1 MEYIYRVSEL
11 HKKYGDKTV
20 LNINQLDINREE
32 ITAIIGP
39 SGAGKSTLMQ
49 ILNFI
54 EPPTEGRINFDG
66 KDFSL
71 QNSPKIETRRDMVMV
86 FQKPAVFNSSVFDNI
101 AYGLSLRKLPKK
113 IIKQRIDEIVDV
125 VGLKDKLNQ
134 NAKTLSGGEA
144 QRVAVARAIV
154 LKPKVLLL
162 DEPTANLDPANITV
176 IENLIKHAN
185 SNYKTTIVIV
195 THNMNQAKRLANQVV
210 FILNGNVVECG
221 EEGVV
226 FSKPVN
232 NLTRAFINGD
242 MIY

>member
-11 HKKYGDKTV
+11 YKKYGDKTV
-20 LNINQLDINREE
+20 LSINQLNVNRSE

-54 EPPTEGRINFDG
+54 EPPTEGRISFDG

-71 QNSPKIETRRDMVMV
+71 QNSLKIETRRDMAMV

-101 AYGLSLRKLPKK
+101 TYGLGLRKLPKN

-125 VGLKDKLNQ
+125 IGLKDKLKQ

-195 THNMNQAKRLANQVV
+195 THNMNQAKRLAQQVV
-210 FILNGNVVECG
+210 FMLNGNVVECG
-221 EEGVV
+221 EAGVV

>member
-11 HKKYGDKTV
+11 YKKYGDKTV
-20 LNINQLDINREE
+20 LNINQLDINRSE

-54 EPPTEGRINFDG
+54 EPPTEGRISFDG

-71 QNSPKIETRRDMVMV
+71 LNSLKIETRREMVMV

-101 AYGLSLRKLPKK
+101 AYGLSLRKLSKN

-125 VGLKDKLNQ
+125 IGLKDKLNQ

-195 THNMNQAKRLANQVV
+195 THNMNQAKRLAHQVV
-210 FILNGNVVECG
+210 FMLNGNVVECG
-221 EEGVV
+221 EAGVI
-226 FSKPVN
+226 FSEPVN

>member
-11 HKKYGDKTV
+11 YKKYGDKTV
-20 LNINQLDINREE
+20 LNINQLYVNKSE

-54 EPPTEGRINFDG
+54 EPPTEGRISFDG
-66 KDFSL
+66 KEFSL

-125 VGLKDKLNQ
+125 IGLKDKLNQ

-221 EEGVV
+221 EAGVI
-226 FSKPVN
+226 FSEPVN

>member
-1 MEYIYRVSEL
+1 MEFIYRVSEL
-11 HKKYGDKTV
+11 YKKYGDKTV
-20 LNINQLDINREE
+20 LNINQLDINKEE

-54 EPPTEGRINFDG
+54 EPPTKGRISFDG
-66 KDFSL
+66 KDFFL
-71 QNSPKIETRRDMVMV
+71 QNSLKIETRREMAMV

-101 AYGLSLRKLPKK
+101 AYGLCLRKLPKN

-125 VGLKDKLNQ
+125 IGLKDKLNQ

-154 LKPKVLLL
+154 LKTKVLLL
-162 DEPTANLDPANITV
+162 DEPTTNLDPANITV

-195 THNMNQAKRLANQVV
+195 THNMNQAKRLAHQVV
-210 FILNGNVVECG
+210 FMLNGNAVECG
-221 EEGVV
+221 EAGVV
-226 FSKPVN
+226 FSEPVN
-232 NLTRAFINGD
+232 SLTRAFINGD